1 MADISKIT
9 LPDGSSYNIKDATAR
24 DNEIKSASVDSTGLI
39 TYKNEN
45 GAALFVLQLPLY
57 RGGST

>member
-24 DNEIKSASVDSTGLI
+24 DNEIKSASLSSTGLI
-39 TYKNEN
+39 SFKNES
-45 GAALFVLQLPLY
+45 GSVLFTLQLP
-57 RGGST
+57 RS

>member
-9 LPDGSSYNIKDATAR
+9 LPNGSEYNIKDATAR
-24 DNEIKSASVDSTGLI
+24 SNEIKSASVSSTGLI

-45 GAALFVLQLPLY
+45 GAALFTLQLPLY
-57 RGGST
+57 QGGSA